1 MNEWTDGWTDGRH
14 LMPRETVGL
23 ATSQRT
29 TDPAMRPN
37 SCQASAGLNRKA
49 GPHAAATRQHCVE
62 KPPRICK
69 KFPTFNGTQKLPP
82 GDQCQLN
89 PCHILTPGFCKIL
102 CTSRPSLLLSFLQ
115 VCGPSLCVL
124 CMYRLCMSWGSSR
137 PDIHSTPRPD
147 SFSELNNRL
156 GSQQSPGILWTAM
169 VHYRVYNSPPLAPIL
184 SEIKPGHALPVLF
197 I

>member
-102 CTSRPSLLLSFLQ
+102 CTSRPPYCSLFFRFVDPFCVSY
-115 VCGPSLCVL
+115 VCIVSACPEDPAVPTYTLHH
-124 CMYRLCMSWGSSR
+124 
-137 PDIHSTPRPD
+137 DQTHSQN
-147 SFSELNNRL
+147 L
-156 GSQQSPGILWTAM
+156 IIA
-169 VHYRVYNSPPLAPIL
+169 
-184 SEIKPGHALPVLF
+184 
-197 I
+197 